1 MKVKKFAA
9 ILTGMALIMSDSALV
24 TASDAQTEAGSVV
37 SAGEFVSESEGSDG
51 ESAATDVFT
60 DSFSDGFGMG
70 VNVDTDANVNINAGA
85 DEHSIIDADKD
96 TATEAAFSDAE
107 ALNISDTEQSQNQ
120 SQDAE
125 AETDLDDIPDA
136 YPEDEDLT
144 AEASANS
151 YITLG
156 IRGDYIADI
165 QVALDRVNQIRKEAC
180 EEAVRDPRDESRFLK
195 PSDYVPLKWSS
206 DLEYIARIRAA
217 EASVNPEHTRPN
229 KQSCFTVAS
238 PKGIKSKG
246 EILSWHQ
253 AEVNSIVPG
262 INIFYAEKADWV
274 NGNKDAVTGH
284 YTMMINPD
292 YRYVGFSTFIN
303 QDGVKKSTTSG
314 EFSSRSQMDE
324 TRGSVEKN
332 VTVKVDFSESEV
344 GAAIKM
350 SKNKLEINET
360 AKAWLEFYG
369 CRCRVYSIRGT
380 TGTITWKSSDPSVA
394 SVDEGGNVTGVSS
407 GKIKLTAK
415 IGNVTDM
422 EYVTVNGPT
431 APTPTPFPENNINNT
446 NIKIQVT
453 PTNYTYDGKAKKP
466 SVKVIRRDSQ
476 TGKNT
481 DLQEGKDYTLTYTD
495 NINAG
500 EGHITITGKGTY
512 SGKKTVN
519 FTIIKKSPEIS
530 ASSQDIV
537 LGSSSGKIAKKI
549 VTDGKVTYESS
560 DTKIVAVKGSKFIP
574 KDIGKATITITA
586 TEGKNYKKL
595 VKKIF
600 IRVYPQTVSVKT
612 LKSTASRT
620 ATVTWT
626 PGKQLTGYQIQY
638 STQKNMKGARTAA
651 VNTNTDNF
659 TIKRLSQNTTY
670 YVRIRAFKRASN
682 GVRYYSD
689 WGSVKA
695 VTVK

>member
-1 MKVKKFAA
+1 MKVKKLAA
-9 ILTGMALIMSDSALV
+9 ILAGMALIMSNSVLV

-37 SAGEFVSESEGSDG
+37 SAGEFVSEPESSDG
-51 ESAATDVFT
+51 ESAATDAFVDPFLDGIDMGVDADT
-60 DSFSDGFGMG
+60 DTIIDVEKDTEAVFSD
-70 VNVDTDANVNINAGA
+70 
-85 DEHSIIDADKD
+85 E
-96 TATEAAFSDAE
+96 E
-107 ALNISDTEQSQNQ
+107 ALNTLDTEQSQ
-120 SQDAE
+120 DAE
-125 AETDLDDIPDA
+125 TKTDLDDIPDA
-136 YPEDEDLT
+136 YPGDEDLT
-144 AEASANS
+144 VEASASN

-156 IRGDYIADI
+156 IKGDYVADI
-165 QVALDRVNQIRKEAC
+165 QAALDRINQIRKEAC

-217 EASVNPEHTRPN
+217 EASVNPEHPRPN
-229 KQSCFTVAS
+229 KQSCFTVVS
-238 PKGIKSKG
+238 PKGITSKG
-246 EILSWHQ
+246 EILSWNQ
-253 AEVNSIVPG
+253 IEVNSIVPG
-262 INIFYAEKADWV
+262 INIFYTEKADWV

-303 QDGVKKSTTSG
+303 KDGVRLSTTSG

-324 TRGSVEKN
+324 TRGSSEKN
-332 VTVKVDFSESEV
+332 VTVKTDFIESEV
-344 GAAIKM
+344 RAAIKM

-369 CRCRVYSIRGT
+369 YRCRVYSIKGS
-380 TGTITWKSSDPSVA
+380 TGTISWKSSDPSIA

-422 EYVTVNGPT
+422 EYVIVNGPT
-431 APTPTPFPENNINNT
+431 TPTPTPFPENDINNT
-446 NIKIQVT
+446 SVKIQIT
-453 PTNYTYDGKAKKP
+453 PTSYIYDGKAKNP
-466 SVKVIRRDSQ
+466 SVKVTRRDTE
-476 TGKNT
+476 TGKYT
-481 DLQEGKDYTLTYTD
+481 DLQEGEDYTLTYED

-500 EGHITITGKGTY
+500 EGHITVAGKGTY
-512 SGKKTVN
+512 SGKKTIN

-530 ASSQDIV
+530 ASSQDTV
-537 LGSSSGKIAKKI
+537 LGSSSGNIAKKI

-560 DTKIVAVKGSKFIP
+560 DTKIIAIKGSKFIP

-586 TEGKNYKKL
+586 AEGKNYKKL
-595 VKKIF
+595 VKKIY
-600 IRVYPQTVSVKT
+600 IRVYPQSVAVKT
-612 LKSTASRT
+612 LKSTAAKT
-620 ATVTWT
+620 LTVIWT
-626 PGKQLTGYQIQY
+626 SGKQLTGYQIQY

-659 TIKRLSQNTTY
+659 TIKRLNQNTTY

-689 WGSVKA
+689 WGSVKS
-695 VTVK
+695 VKVK